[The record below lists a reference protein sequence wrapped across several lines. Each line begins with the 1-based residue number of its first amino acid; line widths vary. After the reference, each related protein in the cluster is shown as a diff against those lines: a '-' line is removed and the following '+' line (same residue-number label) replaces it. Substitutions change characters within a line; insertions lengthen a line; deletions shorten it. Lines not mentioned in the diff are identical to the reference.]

1 VAAVV
6 IPIVCLAAIV
16 AVLGLAIRAPMWPP
30 RRVTSW
36 VGRTR
41 TPEERRA
48 VEKEI
53 RDRLDDRAF
62 GADLARRAWAA
73 VAGRD
78 LDDGLIQFFHR
89 DYCGH
94 GLIRTAEGVKLCEI
108 QDGFFPGPAEAE
120 WRSQDEF
127 VAFFARQSDYTCSG
141 WDPAEPVFFTTDS
154 WRRCNQRLTRDGIER
169 FLSGK
174 GGKKT

>member
-1 VAAVV
+1 MVV
-6 IPIVCLAAIV
+6 PLAALAIV
-16 AVLGLAIRAPMWPP
+16 VVVVGLAARAARPP
-30 RRVTSW
+30 ARRTVPW
-36 VGRTR
+36 EGRTR
-41 TPEERRA
+41 PESERRA
-48 VEKEI
+48 VEAEI

-73 VAGRD
+73 VVGRD
-78 LDDGLIQFFHR
+78 VDDGIILHLHR

-108 QDGFFPGPAEAE
+108 EDGFFPGRAEAE
-120 WRSQDEF
+120 WRSEEEF

-141 WDPAEPVFFTTDS
+141 WDPAEPVFFTADD

-174 GGKKT
+174 GGKET